1 MWNEEPFPV
10 PWRGRKKEM
19 NEQMYSTKRA
29 RTDQY
34 INRISAT
41 LVTLFKVLEGIAAGF
56 SLFHIL
62 RIFVPELGTL
72 TKGSLDLNKLLQ
84 MFIAEYELP
93 AEMFNEYQGEAI
105 AGMALPFVLWGGF
118 ILVIVIGLVLVV
130 IEAIALLS
138 LRFAQTGAGFVKVI
152 HQIYM
157 VVCALYLALFVYST
171 IEFFRFS
178 RSLADP
184 DERMAANIVYIV
196 FAVISLI
203 VLLLHLC
210 YHKDIAM
217 AMKTVKYEVNT
228 GKQGILR
235 KTHLSGISF
244 IFGLPY
250 VLIIIST
257 LLMMNEA
264 RNQGYSISQS
274 FEMTWQQYLLMF
286 GLPAVL
292 FIKQLSI
299 CFCNRN
305 LKRAR

>member
-1 MWNEEPFPV
+1 
-10 PWRGRKKEM
+10 
-19 NEQMYSTKRA
+19 
-29 RTDQY
+29 
-34 INRISAT
+34 
-41 LVTLFKVLEGIAAGF
+41 
-56 SLFHIL
+56 
-62 RIFVPELGTL
+62 
-72 TKGSLDLNKLLQ
+72 
-84 MFIAEYELP
+84 
-93 AEMFNEYQGEAI
+93 
-105 AGMALPFVLWGGF
+105 
-118 ILVIVIGLVLVV
+118 
-130 IEAIALLS
+130 
-138 LRFAQTGAGFVKVI
+138 
-152 HQIYM
+152 
-157 VVCALYLALFVYST
+157 
-171 IEFFRFS
+171 
-178 RSLADP
+178 
-184 DERMAANIVYIV
+184 
-196 FAVISLI
+196 
-203 VLLLHLC
+203 
-210 YHKDIAM
+210 
-217 AMKTVKYEVNT
+217 MKTVEYEVNT